1 MIWKKCN
8 SVSQMSKNVK
18 FVCCGDALKSEDMQL
33 LQKQWRV
40 NSSDLPI
47 IGYNVEMKNGY
58 IKVSMGPR
66 YTNNLIFYGDDGEIK
81 EYVKSEFSEFD
92 FNKIRQPPQDR
103 KALVAWYRRT
113 FQSDFIKWCSLNYP
127 SNVESILS
135 EWPIERIIPEF
146 DHWVALFPELDYTVP
161 LEQWYNSNWGS
172 QCCYPP
178 INVVKDKF
186 SGYWFNTYGGW
197 PKELLQGLSKEFPHV
212 GIWLEYLHQSVG
224 FSLWEH
230 GAYLI
235 YRGDFL
241 YINEYDKRDA
251 LMYMPD
257 IVFNG
262 VEDYDLYDSHF
273 REKYVDCKSR

>member
-1 MIWKKCN
+1 MVRKKCK
-8 SVSQMSKNVK
+8 SVSQVSKNVM
-18 FVCCGDALKSEDMQL
+18 FVCGEDAPKSEDMRL
-33 LQKQWRV
+33 LQKQWRA

-47 IGYNVEMKNGY
+47 IGYNVENENGY
-58 IKVSMGPR
+58 IKISMGPR
-66 YTNNLIFYGDDGEIK
+66 YANNLIFYGDDGEIK

-92 FNKIRQPPQDR
+92 FNKIRHPPQDR
-103 KALVAWYRRT
+103 KVLVVWYRNT
-113 FQSDFIKWCSLNYP
+113 FQSDFIKWCSLSYP

-135 EWPIERIIPEF
+135 EWPNERIIPEF

-161 LEQWYNSNWGS
+161 LQQWYDTNWGC
-172 QCCYPP
+172 QCYYPP

-197 PKELLQGLSKEFPHV
+197 PKELLQGLSKKFPHV
-212 GIWLEYLHQSVG
+212 GIWLESLQSEG

-230 GAYLI
+230 GVYLL

-251 LMYMPD
+251 LMFMPE

-262 VEDYDLYDSHF
+262 VEGYDLHDSRF